1 MYFCVLL
8 CGNVS
13 WLQLDHPFPY
23 YWYDTQDSFIF
34 LCLSLT
40 YLLLCFL
47 SDLLPGV
54 IDPRLMTMVVLRVA
68 CPPATPPNR
77 HAPRHSCSSGF
88 PGHPGRHASLRGPH
102 SYCVRR
108 VVDGCACG
116 NVNIYNDFIVMSWV
130 FVMEL
135 VSTVR
140 KFVTSSQITSD
151 GTKPL
156 KIMIKL
162 RGWSRTTNM
171 LITYDHSSYAY
182 EEPMT
187 KANWRHER

>member
-34 LCLSLT
+34 PGISLAFLFIFLCLSLT

-47 SDLLPGV
+47 SNLLPGV

-77 HAPRHSCSSGF
+77 HAPRHRCSSGF

-116 NVNIYNDFIVMSWV
+116 NVNIYNDFIVMFWV
-130 FVMEL
+130 FCHGTGLYRE
-135 VSTVR
+135 
-140 KFVTSSQITSD
+140 KICDFVTDNEWRYQA
-151 GTKPL
+151 TKNNDETQRMVTEQL
-156 KIMIKL
+156 
-162 RGWSRTTNM
+162 TC
-171 LITYDHSSYAY
+171 
-182 EEPMT
+182 
-187 KANWRHER
+187 

>member
-1 MYFCVLL
+1 MAPARPPLPLLLIWYTRLFYF
-8 CGNVS
+8 
-13 WLQLDHPFPY
+13 P
-23 YWYDTQDSFIF
+23 
-34 LCLSLT
+34 LCLPHLPFALFSLELASWC
-40 YLLLCFL
+40 YW
-47 SDLLPGV
+47 
-54 IDPRLMTMVVLRVA
+54 PRLMTMVVLRVA

-77 HAPRHSCSSGF
+77 HAPRHRCSSGF

-162 RGWSRTTNM
+162 SGWSRTTNM
-171 LITYDHSSYAY
+171 LITDDHSSYAY